1 MDSTNKNQFGEG
13 AENTAAPV
21 ENAAS
26 ETAAPVENAVSEA
39 AAPSAAGNA
48 SFQQPTSYYP
58 PLGVQQADA
67 NKNGLAIASMIL
79 GIFGIVL
86 SCCAI
91 ISVVCSVVAIVLGI
105 IGLKSE
111 KRSMSIAGI
120 ILGGAGLFLTIVV
133 FALITGSNIINEIF
147 EEFPGYDY
155 DYYYRW

>member
-1 MDSTNKNQFGEG
+1 M
-13 AENTAAPV
+13 ENVASEAATPIG
-21 ENAAS
+21 NAAF
-26 ETAAPVENAVSEA
+26 EA

-67 NKNGLAIASMIL
+67 NKNGLAIVSMIL

-120 ILGGAGLFLTIVV
+120 ILGGAGIFLTIVA
-133 FALITGSNIINEIF
+133 FIAIMGSDIMR
-147 EEFPGYDY
+147 EFPNYGY